1 MNLRDL
7 KYIVA
12 VAETKSFVKAAEQCF
27 VSQPTL
33 SMQIKKLENSLNIK
47 IFERNNKHVLVTEI
61 GKQVIETAKRI
72 LQDAEHISI
81 LAKHE
86 QDPFAGDFTLGAFP
100 TIAPYI
106 LPKLIPLIKKKLP
119 NLRLILIEE
128 KTDILLHKLK
138 TGLIDAALLAGPL
151 HDESLIAE
159 KLFDDEFKLAVA
171 TNHPLAEQTII
182 NPDELT
188 NQPLLLLDEGH
199 CLRDQA
205 LQFCQLSGIDE
216 EQNVI
221 PDEIDVYFIEEQ
233 NVRATSLETLRQMV
247 IAGTGITFM
256 PTIAIQ
262 NNDDNIRYI
271 PFEEPKPKRTIYLVS
286 RQTNPRTELIK
297 QLKNLCVNKNQL

>member
-119 NLRLILIEE
+119 NLRLILVEE

-138 TGLIDAALLAGPL
+138 TGLIDAALLAGPI

-171 TNHPLAEQTII
+171 TNHPLAERTTI

-205 LQFCQLSGIDE
+205 LKFCQLSGID
-216 EQNVI
+216 
-221 PDEIDVYFIEEQ
+221 EEQ

-256 PTIAIQ
+256 PTIAVQ

-271 PFEEPKPKRTIYLVS
+271 PFEAPKPKRTIYLVS
-286 RQTNPRTELIK
+286 RQTNPRTELVK
-297 QLKNLCVNKNQL
+297 QLKSLCVNNNQL

>member
-119 NLRLILIEE
+119 NLRLILVEE

-138 TGLIDAALLAGPL
+138 TGLIDAALLAGPI

-171 TNHPLAEQTII
+171 THHPLAEQTII

-216 EQNVI
+216 EQNV
-221 PDEIDVYFIEEQ
+221 
-233 NVRATSLETLRQMV
+233 RATSLETLRQMV
-247 IAGTGITFM
+247 IADTGITFM

-271 PFEEPKPKRTIYLVS
+271 PFEEPKPKLTIYLVS

-297 QLKNLCVNKNQL
+297 QLKNLCVNNNQL

>member
-119 NLRLILIEE
+119 NLRLILVEE

-138 TGLIDAALLAGPL
+138 TGLIDAALLAGPI

-171 TNHPLAEQTII
+171 THHPLAEQTII

-205 LQFCQLSGIDE
+205 LQFCQLSGID
-216 EQNVI
+216 
-221 PDEIDVYFIEEQ
+221 EEQ

-297 QLKNLCVNKNQL
+297 QLKSLCVNKNQL